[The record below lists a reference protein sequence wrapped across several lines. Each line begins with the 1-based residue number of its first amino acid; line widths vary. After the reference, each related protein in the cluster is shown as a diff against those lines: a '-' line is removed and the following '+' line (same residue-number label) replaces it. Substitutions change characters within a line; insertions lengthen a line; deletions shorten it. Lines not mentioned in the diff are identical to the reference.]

1 MTEAELVATWD
12 ERGEM
17 SPRQVGGKTGRFF
30 FGNIMQNWSCLLK
43 DKWGIYRCSRIC
55 YYLVEHMRK
64 YICSMM
70 FYIIVLRSECENEN
84 GEIILGFVFIGTC

>member
-1 MTEAELVATWD
+1 MLL
-12 ERGEM
+12 
-17 SPRQVGGKTGRFF
+17 PGGTYE
-30 FGNIMQNWSCLLK
+30 
-43 DKWGIYRCSRIC
+43 DIYI
-55 YYLVEHMRK
+55 